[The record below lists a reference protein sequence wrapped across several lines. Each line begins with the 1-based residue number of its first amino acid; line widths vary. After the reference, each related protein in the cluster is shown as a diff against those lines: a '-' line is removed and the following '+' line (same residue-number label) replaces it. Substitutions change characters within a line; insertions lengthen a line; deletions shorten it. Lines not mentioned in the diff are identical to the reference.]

1 MGLQRYKKKLNFPNS
16 FFFRTFVLKYSNMSQ
31 LYPLKFI
38 PILKDKIWGGEK
50 IAQLQISDT
59 ATEKTGEAWI
69 LSGVENNETIVANGF
84 LAENSIN
91 ELIEIYMAELI
102 GEKNFETFG
111 TEFPLLYKVIDANDD
126 LSIQVHPNDEI
137 ALERH
142 DCSGKSEMWYI
153 MNAEKNAKIIM
164 GFNQDM
170 NQPKFLK
177 ALENKAV
184 LDILAEQNVRIGDAY
199 YIPSGCIHSIRKGV
213 LLAEIQQTSDI
224 TYRVWDWNRT
234 DEQGNQR
241 KLHVEEALETLDYN
255 ARNDG
260 ATRSQGIINGT
271 SSLIKTPHFH
281 TNEIALTQG
290 VEKDYSDLD
299 SFVTLLCVKGQG
311 SVVANEI
318 SVEIKTGEI
327 ILIPATIEKIQI
339 FPVNSMRLLETYII

>member
-1 MGLQRYKKKLNFPNS
+1 M
-16 FFFRTFVLKYSNMSQ
+16 
-31 LYPLKFI
+31 
-38 PILKDKIWGGEK
+38 
-50 IAQLQISDT
+50 
-59 ATEKTGEAWI
+59 
-69 LSGVENNETIVANGF
+69 
-84 LAENSIN
+84 
-91 ELIEIYMAELI
+91 YMAELV

-126 LSIQVHPNDEI
+126 LSIQVHPNDKL

-142 DCSGKSEMWYI
+142 DCNGKSEMWYI
-153 MNAEKNAKIIM
+153 MNAEKDAKIIL

-184 LDILAEQNVRIGDAY
+184 LDVLAEQNVRIGDAY

-234 DEQGNQR
+234 DENGDSR
-241 KLHVEEALETLDYN
+241 ELHVEEALEAFDYN

-271 SSLIKTPHFH
+271 SSLIKTPYFH

-290 VEKDYSDLD
+290 VEKNYTDLD
-299 SFVTLLCVKGQG
+299 SFVTLFCVKGQG
-311 SVVANEI
+311 TVIANEI
-318 SVEIKTGEI
+318 TTEIKTGEI
-327 ILIPATIEKIQI
+327 ILIPACIDTIQI
-339 FPVNSMRLLETYII
+339 FPTNSIRLLETYII